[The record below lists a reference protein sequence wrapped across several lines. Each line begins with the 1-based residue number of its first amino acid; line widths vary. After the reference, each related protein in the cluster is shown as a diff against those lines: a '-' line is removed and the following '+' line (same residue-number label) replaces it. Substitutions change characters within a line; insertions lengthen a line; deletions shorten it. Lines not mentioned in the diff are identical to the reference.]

1 MLEEMMMKGKR
12 RVKCFADAQGMR
24 PGPMVLGLLGQE
36 SNETLDKIASRL
48 LGEGDLET
56 DIVCSVLGTTNP
68 MRSDKVR
75 KMVSKK
81 VRELVKLMPEEMHE
95 NMIQAKANRL
105 AQLALALL
113 FLRRRNAVPEKFL
126 AVLNN
131 KEELK

>member
-1 MLEEMMMKGKR
+1 MKGKR
-12 RVKCFADAQGMR
+12 RVKCFADAEGMR
-24 PGPMVLGLLGQE
+24 PGQMVLGILGQE
-36 SNETLDKIASRL
+36 PNETLDKIASRL
-48 LGEGDLET
+48 LDEGDLET

-95 NMIQAKANRL
+95 NMIQTKVNRL

-126 AVLNN
+126 AVLSN